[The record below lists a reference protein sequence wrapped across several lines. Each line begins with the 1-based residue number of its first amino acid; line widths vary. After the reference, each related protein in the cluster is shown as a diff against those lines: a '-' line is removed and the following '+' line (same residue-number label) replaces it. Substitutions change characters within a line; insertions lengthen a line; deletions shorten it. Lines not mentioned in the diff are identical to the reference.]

1 MKTFDFEKNIAILQD
16 AKGKEIGWYGSHYP
30 AYSTDIIVFAQSYF
44 KSDAYDRYFD
54 RTLRQYGFREGIPE
68 EKVAEIAKESDNY
81 DLVRALMSAVIRG
94 EKYTPGMWQVL
105 VYNGIMLDL
114 LVRQYQLK
122 TNIQLAIDV

>member
-1 MKTFDFEKNIAILQD
+1 MTTFDFEKNIAVLQD
-16 AKGKEIGWYGSHYP
+16 AKGKEIEWRGSHYP
-30 AYSTDIIVFAQSYF
+30 AYSTGILVFAQSYF

-68 EKVAEIAKESDNY
+68 VKVAEIAKKSDNY

-94 EKYTPGMWQVL
+94 EKYTSGMWQVL